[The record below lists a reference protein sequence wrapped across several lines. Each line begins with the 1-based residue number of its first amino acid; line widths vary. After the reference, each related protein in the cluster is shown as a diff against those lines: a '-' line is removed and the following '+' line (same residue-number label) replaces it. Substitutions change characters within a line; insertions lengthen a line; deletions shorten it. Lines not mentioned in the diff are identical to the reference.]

1 MSRTARAL
9 AATLVPR
16 LAAAALLLA
25 PAAAHALPGAVG
37 SCGGN
42 SYALCFNLT
51 DFAFGTAGNGLGAN
65 QLRFTLENASA
76 AAYAPATL
84 GTFLISGL
92 GSAYRVSSLA
102 VSGGSA
108 RRAHSAVSSATQ
120 PNAGNGFGG
129 VGYAGSPQPHFVGW
143 DNGGSTGL
151 TAGEQAIFTFTFT
164 RNVAQS
170 DFVTGDVFAP
180 GVRFV
185 AHAHGAS
192 AAVAALCGATSSKAA
207 FDATG
212 GALAAGPANPAC
224 ALEGANAR
232 LGLGGASA
240 VVPEPGTFVLLGT
253 GVVGLIAVARRR
265 RS

>member
-1 MSRTARAL
+1 MSRTVRAL

-51 DFAFGTAGNGLGAN
+51 DFAFGAAGNGLGAN

-76 AAYAPATL
+76 ATYAPATL
-84 GTFLISGL
+84 GSFLISGL

-102 VSGGSA
+102 VSNGS
-108 RRAHSAVSSATQ
+108 AHSAISSVTHG
-120 PNAGNGFGG
+120 NADNGYTG
-129 VGYAGSPQPHFVGW
+129 VGYDGSPQPNFIGW
-143 DNGGSTGL
+143 DNAGNRGL
-151 TAGEQAIFTFTFT
+151 AAGQRAVFTFTFT
-164 RNVAQS
+164 RNVVQS
-170 DFVTGDVFAP
+170 DFVSGDAFAP
-180 GVRFV
+180 DVQF
-185 AHAHGAS
+185 AMHAQGAS
-192 AAVAALCGATSSKAA
+192 AAVGALCGATSSKAA
-207 FDATG
+207 FDASG

-224 ALEGANAR
+224 ALEGQGAR
-232 LGLGGASA
+232 LGLGGAGA
-240 VVPEPGTFVLLGT
+240 VVPEPGTFMLLGT

>member
-9 AATLVPR
+9 AATLAPR

-37 SCGGN
+37 TCGGN

-51 DFAFGTAGNGLGAN
+51 DFAFGTPGNGLGAN

-102 VSGGSA
+102 VSTGDA
-108 RRAHSAVSSATQ
+108 YAAVSSVTQ
-120 PNAGNGFGG
+120 PNADN
-129 VGYAGSPQPHFVGW
+129 GYAGLGYVDAPQLHFIGW
-143 DNGGSTGL
+143 DNPGNRGL

-164 RNVAQS
+164 RNIVQS
-170 DFVTGDVFAP
+170 DFVAGDLFAP

-185 AHAHGAS
+185 AHAQGAS
-192 AAVAALCGATSSKAA
+192 EAVGALCGQMSSKAA
-207 FDATG
+207 FDASG
-212 GALAAGPANPAC
+212 GALTAGPANPAC
-224 ALEGANAR
+224 ALEGQGAR
-232 LGLGGASA
+232 LGVGGASA
-240 VVPEPGTFVLLGT
+240 VVPEPGTLALLGT

>member
-9 AATLVPR
+9 AITLVPR
-16 LAAAALLLA
+16 LAAAAFLLT

-37 SCGGN
+37 TCGGN

-51 DFAFGTAGNGLGAN
+51 DFAFGTPGNGLGAN
-65 QLRFTLENASA
+65 QLRFTLENATA

-102 VSGGSA
+102 VSTGDTYAG
-108 RRAHSAVSSATQ
+108 VSSVTQ
-120 PNAGNGFGG
+120 PNADNGYGG
-129 VGYAGSPQPHFVGW
+129 VGYASAPQPHFIGW
-143 DNGGSTGL
+143 DNGGSAGL

-164 RNVAQS
+164 RNILQS
-170 DFVTGDVFAP
+170 DFMVGDVFAP
-180 GVRFV
+180 GVQFV
-185 AHAHGAS
+185 AHAHGAN
-192 AAVAALCGATSSKAA
+192 AAVGALCGQVSSKAA
-207 FDATG
+207 FDASG

-224 ALEGANAR
+224 ALEGQGAR
-232 LGLGGASA
+232 LGVGGATA
-240 VVPEPGTFVLLGT
+240 VVPEPGTLALLGT
-253 GVVGLIAVARRR
+253 GVFGLIAVARRR

>member
-1 MSRTARAL
+1 MSRTARTL
-9 AATLVPR
+9 AVTLAPR

-37 SCGGN
+37 TCGGN

-51 DFAFGTAGNGLGAN
+51 DFAFGAPGNGLGAD
-65 QLRFTLENASA
+65 QLRFTLENATA

-92 GSAYRVSSLA
+92 GGAYRVSSLA
-102 VSGGSA
+102 VSTGS
-108 RRAHSAVSSATQ
+108 RHTGVSSVTQ
-120 PNAGNGFGG
+120 PSADNGFSS
-129 VGYAGSPQPHFVGW
+129 VGYVGTPQPHFIGW
-143 DNGGSTGL
+143 DNNGGSAGL

-164 RNVAQS
+164 RNIVQT
-170 DFVTGDVFAP
+170 DFMVGDVFAP
-180 GVRFV
+180 GVQFV

-192 AAVAALCGATSSKAA
+192 AAVGTLCGGTSSKAA
-207 FDATG
+207 FDASG
-212 GALAAGPANPAC
+212 GALAAGPADPAC
-224 ALEGANAR
+224 ALEGPNAR
-232 LGLGGASA
+232 LGVGGVAA
-240 VVPEPGTFVLLGT
+240 VVPEPGTFVMLGT

>member
-25 PAAAHALPGAVG
+25 PTAAHALPGAVG

-51 DFAFGTAGNGLGAN
+51 DFAFGTAGNGLGEN
-65 QLRFTLENASA
+65 QLRFTLENATA
-76 AAYAPATL
+76 ATYAPATL

-102 VSGGSA
+102 VSTGGA
-108 RRAHSAVSSATQ
+108 YTAVSSVTQ
-120 PNAGNGFGG
+120 RHADNGFGG
-129 VGYAGSPQPHFVGW
+129 VGYADSPQPHFIGW

-164 RNVAQS
+164 RNIAQS
-170 DFVTGDVFAP
+170 DFVAGDVFAP

-192 AAVAALCGATSSKAA
+192 AAVSALCGGASSKAA
-207 FDATG
+207 FDASG

-232 LGLGGASA
+232 LGLGGVGA

>member
-9 AATLVPR
+9 AATLVSR
-16 LAAAALLLA
+16 LAATALLLA

-37 SCGGN
+37 ACGGN

-51 DFAFGTAGNGLGAN
+51 DFAFGTTGNGLGAN
-65 QLRFTLENASA
+65 QLRFTLANASA

-92 GSAYRVSSLA
+92 RSAYRVSSLT
-102 VSGGSA
+102 VSDGSEYG
-108 RRAHSAVSSATQ
+108 AVSSVTQ
-120 PNAGNGFGG
+120 PNADNGYSG
-129 VGYAGSPQPHFVGW
+129 VGYAGTPQPHFIGW
-143 DNGGSTGL
+143 DNAGNRGL
-151 TAGEQAIFTFTFT
+151 AAGEQAVFTFTFT
-164 RNVAQS
+164 RNVGQS
-170 DFVTGDVFAP
+170 DFVTGDAFAP
-180 GVRFV
+180 GVQFV
-185 AHAHGAS
+185 VHAQGAS
-192 AAVAALCGATSSKAA
+192 AAVGALCGATSSKAA
-207 FDATG
+207 FDASG

-224 ALEGANAR
+224 ALEGPGAR
-232 LGLGGASA
+232 LGVGGASA